1 MPAEFE
7 DFEGRRFY
15 WDGRTYASPEEAAE
29 AADGYREGGFE
40 VRLLEE
46 AEGHLVYSR
55 REARVSEP

>member
-1 MPAEFE
+1 MSKDFH

-55 REARVSEP
+55 REAQAGQP